1 MTVFTHFLAVCVK
14 RASAISDLFGSQ
26 IIRRRF
32 PVVYNKP
39 NQSWLRLFSRTSLSG
54 SSELNVPYEDFP
66 RKRIFM
72 GDVEVFWMLRK
83 RYYILF
89 VARDEDGR
97 VRKISLPVQYV
108 YGFVAAALVG
118 AFTIVGLAGS
128 YTRMLLKTESF
139 NQIRQERETLR
150 KNYKQ
155 MAEVAH
161 ERDVQVASL
170 GALASEVTAIYG
182 LKPNK
187 SGLGGKQTTAA
198 VAASA
203 TPNTLALSDDVN
215 QQQVKLSLDQFYSLR
230 AQALSG
236 RVSRALEGGFDSG
249 STSSLTDWTQV
260 ADAPSLWPVEGR
272 VTSTFGEREDPFNGE
287 GAFHAGLDI
296 SAPTG
301 TVVRATGDGMVDSAA
316 AVNGYGREVI
326 VDHGHGVHTVY
337 GHLSGMIVI
346 AGQHVSRGQII
357 GYVGQTGRST
367 GPHLHY
373 EVRIN
378 NVPVNPHK
386 YLRSTFAE
394 MEANNLPVS
403 TPASVSIKQGK

>member
-1 MTVFTHFLAVCVK
+1 
-14 RASAISDLFGSQ
+14 
-26 IIRRRF
+26 
-32 PVVYNKP
+32 
-39 NQSWLRLFSRTSLSG
+39 
-54 SSELNVPYEDFP
+54 
-66 RKRIFM
+66 
-72 GDVEVFWMLRK
+72 MLRK

-150 KNYKQ
+150 KNYQQ
-155 MAEVAH
+155 MAAVAH
-161 ERDVQVASL
+161 ERDIQVASL

-182 LKPNK
+182 LKQNK
-187 SGLGGKQTTAA
+187 MTAGGKQTSAA
-198 VAASA
+198 AAA
-203 TPNTLALSDDVN
+203 AAPTPSNLALTDDVS

-230 AQALSG
+230 SQALSG
-236 RVSRALEGGFDSG
+236 RVSRALEGGLTSG
-249 STSSLTDWTQV
+249 SSSSLSDWTQV

-272 VTSTFGEREDPFNGE
+272 VTSGFGEREDPFNGE

-301 TVVRATGDGMVDSAA
+301 TVVRATGDGLVDSAA
-316 AVNGYGREVI
+316 SVSGYGREVI
-326 VDHGHGVHTVY
+326 VDHGHGVRTVY
-337 GHLSGMIVI
+337 GHLSGMIVL
-346 AGQHVSRGQII
+346 AGQHVVRGQVI
-357 GYVGQTGRST
+357 GFVGQTGRST

-394 MEANNLPVS
+394 MAANNLPAANHS
-403 TPASVSIKQGK
+403 GQ